1 MKKDNNLLDY
11 VPRIP
16 EKLNW
21 TEDDEHRVTVDVE
34 NKGVFNR
41 IAQKCFGRPAVSH
54 IALEQFGSFIWKQI
68 DGVHTIYDIALLVKE
83 EFGEDAEPL
92 YDRLLAYFRTLQ
104 GHGFVTLTPSDKDT
118 KREESLSKNVFF
130 YSFRVLILFV
140 DKVITEILSNTF
152 FSNEIVFSPDAI
164 SF

>member
-34 NKGVFNR
+34 
-41 IAQKCFGRPAVSH
+41 KCFGRPAVSH

-118 KREESLSKNVFF
+118 KREASK
-130 YSFRVLILFV
+130 
-140 DKVITEILSNTF
+140 
-152 FSNEIVFSPDAI
+152 
-164 SF
+164 

>member
-104 GHGFVTLTPSDKDT
+104 GHGL
-118 KREESLSKNVFF
+118 
-130 YSFRVLILFV
+130 
-140 DKVITEILSNTF
+140 
-152 FSNEIVFSPDAI
+152 
-164 SF
+164 